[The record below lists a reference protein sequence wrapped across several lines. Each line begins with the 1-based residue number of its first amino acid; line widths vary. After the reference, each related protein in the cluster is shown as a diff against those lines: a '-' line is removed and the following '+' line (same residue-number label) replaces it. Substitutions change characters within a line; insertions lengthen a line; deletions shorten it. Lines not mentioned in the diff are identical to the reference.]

1 MFGAVFVFLV
11 FFRGEPHLQDFFFKK
26 GIFMQRSI
34 RAALVSCFLLL
45 ATLTA
50 QAADPQPAAPA
61 TPAAAPAPA
70 VPAAQP
76 VLKPAPGLSL
86 LPTAKEE
93 AKPVVTSKIGVVDI
107 NRVTT
112 DTVMGKAAQA
122 QIKGQ
127 QAKLQK
133 QVEAKR
139 KQLDKFKAD
148 TERQLPNLTPQQR
161 EAKSKEFQKKI
172 EEFQKFGMKAEKE
185 LMENQQKLTKGL
197 FEAIGKAADE
207 QGKAKG
213 LAAVATNRDLLYL
226 SSNVAMVDITGDIIT
241 SLNEK
246 SAKK

>member
-1 MFGAVFVFLV
+1 
-11 FFRGEPHLQDFFFKK
+11 
-26 GIFMQRSI
+26 MQGSI

-45 ATLTA
+45 AALTA
-50 QAADPQPAAPA
+50 QAADPQSAAPV
-61 TPAAAPAPA
+61 TPAPVSVPAPSVPAVAPAQPA
-70 VPAAQP
+70 
-76 VLKPAPGLSL
+76 LKPAPGLSL
-86 LPTAKEE
+86 MPTAKEE
-93 AKPVVTSKIGVVDI
+93 AKPVVTIKIGVVDI
-107 NRVTT
+107 NKVST
-112 DTVMGKAAQA
+112 DTVMGKTAQA
-122 QIKGQ
+122 QMKAQ

-148 TERQLPNLTPQQR
+148 TERQLPGLTPPQR

-185 LMENQQKLTKGL
+185 LMDNQQKLTKGL
-197 FEAIGKAADE
+197 FEAIAKAADE

-226 SSNVAMVDITGDIIT
+226 SSNTAMVDITDDIST

-246 SAKK
+246 GAKK

>member
-1 MFGAVFVFLV
+1 
-11 FFRGEPHLQDFFFKK
+11 
-26 GIFMQRSI
+26 MQRSI
-34 RAALVSCFLLL
+34 RTALVSCFLLL
-45 ATLTA
+45 AALTA
-50 QAADPQPAAPA
+50 QAADQPAVPA

-70 VPAAQP
+70 VPAAAPAQP
-76 VLKPAPGLSL
+76 ALKPAPGLSL

-93 AKPVVTSKIGVVDI
+93 AKPVVTTKIGVVDI
-107 NRVTT
+107 NKVST
-112 DTVMGKAAQA
+112 DTVMGKAAQG
-122 QIKGQ
+122 QIKAH

-148 TERQLPNLTPQQR
+148 TERQLPGLTPQQR

-213 LAAVATNRDLLYL
+213 LVAVATNRDLLYL
-226 SSNVAMVDITGDIIT
+226 SSNVAMVDITGDIIK
-241 SLNEK
+241 SLDEK
-246 SAKK
+246 GAKK

>member
-1 MFGAVFVFLV
+1 
-11 FFRGEPHLQDFFFKK
+11 
-26 GIFMQRSI
+26 MQRSI

-45 ATLTA
+45 AAMSA

-61 TPAAAPAPA
+61 ADPAPA
-70 VPAAQP
+70 VPAAAPAQP
-76 VLKPAPGLSL
+76 TLKPAPGLSL

-93 AKPVVTSKIGVVDI
+93 AKPVVTTKIGVVDI
-107 NRVTT
+107 NRVST

-122 QIKGQ
+122 QIKAH

-185 LMENQQKLTKGL
+185 LMESQQKLTKGL
-197 FEAIGKAADE
+197 FEAISKAADE

-241 SLNEK
+241 SLDEK
-246 SAKK
+246 GPKK

>member
-1 MFGAVFVFLV
+1 
-11 FFRGEPHLQDFFFKK
+11 
-26 GIFMQRSI
+26 MQRSI

-45 ATLTA
+45 AAMSA

-61 TPAAAPAPA
+61 AAPAPA
-70 VPAAQP
+70 VPAAAPAQP
-76 VLKPAPGLSL
+76 ALKPAPGLSL

-93 AKPVVTSKIGVVDI
+93 VKPAVTTKIGVVDI
-107 NRVTT
+107 NRVST

-122 QIKGQ
+122 QIKAH

-185 LMENQQKLTKGL
+185 LMESQQKLTKGL
-197 FEAIGKAADE
+197 FEAISKAADE

-241 SLNEK
+241 SLDEK
-246 SAKK
+246 GPKK

>member
-1 MFGAVFVFLV
+1 
-11 FFRGEPHLQDFFFKK
+11 
-26 GIFMQRSI
+26 MQKSI
-34 RAALVSCFLLL
+34 RTALVSCFLLL

-50 QAADPQPAAPA
+50 QAADQPAAPA

-70 VPAAQP
+70 APVAAPAQP
-76 VLKPAPGLSL
+76 ALKPAPGLSL

-93 AKPVVTSKIGVVDI
+93 AKPVATTKIGVVDI
-107 NRVTT
+107 NKVST

-122 QIKGQ
+122 QIKAHQ
-127 QAKLQK
+127 SKLQK

-148 TERQLPNLTPQQR
+148 TERQLPSLSPQQR

-226 SSNVAMVDITGDIIT
+226 SSTVAMVDITADIIK
-241 SLNEK
+241 SLDVK
-246 SAKK
+246 GAKK

>member
-1 MFGAVFVFLV
+1 
-11 FFRGEPHLQDFFFKK
+11 
-26 GIFMQRSI
+26 MQKSI
-34 RAALVSCFLLL
+34 RSALVSCFFLL
-45 ATLTA
+45 AALA
-50 QAADPQPAAPA
+50 SQAADQPAAPA
-61 TPAAAPAPA
+61 TPPA
-70 VPAAQP
+70 VTAPSATTVQPA
-76 VLKPAPGLSL
+76 LKPAPGLSL

-93 AKPVVTSKIGVVDI
+93 AKPVVTTKIGVVDI
-107 NRVTT
+107 NKVST

-122 QIKGQ
+122 QIKAHQ
-127 QAKLQK
+127 SKLQK

-148 TERQLPNLTPQQR
+148 TERQLPGLSPQQR

-226 SSNVAMVDITGDIIT
+226 SSTVAMVDITADIIK
-241 SLNEK
+241 SLDEK
-246 SAKK
+246 GAKK

>member
-1 MFGAVFVFLV
+1 MLGAVFVFLA
-11 FFRGEPHLQDFFFKK
+11 FFCGEPFLQDFLFKK

-45 ATLTA
+45 AALTA

-70 VPAAQP
+70 VPAQP
-76 VLKPAPGLSL
+76 ALKSAPGLSL

-93 AKPVVTSKIGVVDI
+93 AKPVAASKIGVVDI
-107 NRVTT
+107 NRVST
-112 DTVMGKAAQA
+112 DTVMGKAAQT
-122 QIKGQ
+122 QIKEQ

-148 TERQLPNLTPQQR
+148 TERQLPSLTPQQR

-185 LMENQQKLTKGL
+185 LTENQQKLTKGL

-207 QGKAKG
+207 LGKAKG
-213 LAAVATNRDLLYL
+213 LTAIVINREVLFLGAG
-226 SSNVAMVDITGDIIT
+226 VEPVDITADLVALLDGKA
-241 SLNEK
+241 K
-246 SAKK
+246 SK